1 MKRNVCM
8 RRTRFSMAETGGFDR
23 DQIREA
29 AGLLLDAKRPV
40 IIAGWGTVISRADL
54 ELRNWRN

>member
-1 MKRNVCM
+1 
-8 RRTRFSMAETGGFDR
+8 MAETGGFDR